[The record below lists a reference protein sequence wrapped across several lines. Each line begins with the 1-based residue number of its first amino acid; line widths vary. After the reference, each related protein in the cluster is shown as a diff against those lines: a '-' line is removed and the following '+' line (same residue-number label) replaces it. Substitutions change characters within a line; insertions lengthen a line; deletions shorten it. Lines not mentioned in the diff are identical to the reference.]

1 MRRRACL
8 GLLSLSFALLAC
20 SDDEPAAQAK
30 ACAADAD
37 CGELVCVADLSYPP
51 ADLQPMPL
59 RCAQPGSGAQS
70 RAVCIDAA
78 DCAQGVCLLAGTCA
92 APCSE
97 DTQCGA
103 QASCAA
109 VYARSTPD
117 TLATLHACTTRVELA
132 SDASVD
138 TQLRTAALN
147 RGMVTLE
154 LPPPTAASTLYVLEH
169 LDDASWP
176 IPDEQ
181 SLCRPPLCAARLS
194 TLDPDERVLFDV
206 EQEPADGAANPV
218 AVGSHVNPLDVL
230 VPNGPRAPLAAAG
243 YRLVLEAKQ
252 PGDLRITSLARTV
265 EGRRLDLNLFYVGAR
280 DLVVYGDRGIAPLS
294 AALDEVERIFAQ
306 ADIFI
311 GEVRQISVHGELLE
325 RGTPLPDAEVSQGF
339 RHLKSQYQVLPQLPE
354 LFKLSAGA
362 SNIAL
367 DVFFVGDIDSRNGGD
382 VGGIAGGTPV
392 PFGMH
397 GTSGSGIA
405 IATDMFLASGD
416 SLGLGRTLAHE
427 LGHALGLFHTSEV
440 DGTAFDPL
448 PDTPV
453 CHDSDGNG
461 SLDARECAAKGG
473 DNLMF
478 PTSDASDS
486 RLTPDQIAVL
496 QRALILQ

>member
-1 MRRRACL
+1 
-8 GLLSLSFALLAC
+8 
-20 SDDEPAAQAK
+20 
-30 ACAADAD
+30 
-37 CGELVCVADLSYPP
+37 
-51 ADLQPMPL
+51 
-59 RCAQPGSGAQS
+59 
-70 RAVCIDAA
+70 
-78 DCAQGVCLLAGTCA
+78 
-92 APCSE
+92 
-97 DTQCGA
+97 
-103 QASCAA
+103 
-109 VYARSTPD
+109 
-117 TLATLHACTTRVELA
+117 
-132 SDASVD
+132 
-138 TQLRTAALN
+138 
-147 RGMVTLE
+147 
-154 LPPPTAASTLYVLEH
+154 
-169 LDDASWP
+169 
-176 IPDEQ
+176 
-181 SLCRPPLCAARLS
+181 LS
-194 TLDPDERVLFDV
+194 TLDADERVLFDA
-206 EQEPADGAANPV
+206 ESEPPDGADNPV

-230 VPNGPRAPLAAAG
+230 VPNGPRAALAAAG
-243 YRLVLEAKQ
+243 YRLALEAKQ
-252 PGDLRITSLARTV
+252 PGDLRITSLARNLQ
-265 EGRRLDLNLFYVGAR
+265 GRRLDLNLYYVGAR
-280 DLVVYGDRGIAPLS
+280 DLVVYGERGIAPLS
-294 AALDEVERIFAQ
+294 AALEEVERIFAP

-311 GEVRQISVHGELLE
+311 GEVRQIAVHGELLE

-339 RHLKSQYQVLPQLPE
+339 RYLKSQYQVLPQLPE

-367 DVFFVGDIDSRNGGD
+367 DIFFVADIDSRGGGD

-397 GTSGSGIA
+397 GSSGSGIA

-440 DGTAFDPL
+440 DGMTFDPL

-496 QRALILQ
+496 QRALVLQ